1 MCFSIV
7 QLFNSASQ
15 INSKYYIP
23 CLLATDPLDRIISS
37 IVRGKCWHLLASW
50 SKILLLLSW
59 SSLTSGGS
67 GQQKTRWWK
76 QHDVQAWL
84 TSPVLSF
91 SQQRDQQ
98 SHWQEWCS
106 TWWPKYIL
114 IWFIWTNW
122 SSNNSTRIK
131 CTSAGSVSSAGISL
145 YTQVSTCSI
154 SSLGSTIS
162 LS

>member
-1 MCFSIV
+1 MSTLFGEMSANPVHAVHGLSHVWVLGGLALPAPQSIPAKLIIPIYKMCFSIV
-7 QLFNSASQ
+7 KLFNSASQ

-37 IVRGKCWHLLASW
+37 IVRGKCWYLLASW

-106 TWWPKYIL
+106 TL
-114 IWFIWTNW
+114 
-122 SSNNSTRIK
+122 
-131 CTSAGSVSSAGISL
+131 
-145 YTQVSTCSI
+145 
-154 SSLGSTIS
+154 
-162 LS
+162 